1 MGCLFKLFIY
11 FPEIVLDDII
21 PAFIE
26 ALLPSH
32 KLSEKALHRLELLVD
47 FFVYFLY
54 FCIFIGIILW
64 CNENPTLVKIGK
76 WSFFVSFG
84 TLVVL
89 TIWGI
94 ISVIKSIINKK

>member
-64 CNENPTLVKIGK
+64 CNDNATLAKAGK
-76 WSFFVSFG
+76 WTFIVSLII
-84 TLVVL
+84 LVTL

-94 ISVIKSIINKK
+94 ISAIKKLINRK

>member
-1 MGCLFKLFIY
+1 MGCLLKLFIY

-21 PAFIE
+21 PAIIE
-26 ALLPSH
+26 ELLPSH
-32 KLSEKALHRLELLVD
+32 KLSEKALRILELLVD
-47 FFVYFLY
+47 YFVYFLY

-84 TLVVL
+84 ILVVL
-89 TIWGI
+89 TLWGI
-94 ISVIKSIINKK
+94 ISVIRKITKKK

>member
-1 MGCLFKLFIY
+1 MGCLFKLFVY

-21 PAFIE
+21 PTFIE

-47 FFVYFLY
+47 FFAYFLY

-64 CNENPTLVKIGK
+64 CNDNATLAKVGK
-76 WSFFVSFG
+76 WTFIVSFS

-94 ISVIKSIINKK
+94 ISVIRKITKKK